1 MHSDLRS
8 SHGHDRDVRQ
18 LTSTF
23 PRAYEAVVRDRIKFR
38 VGSIVFVSFSCDEK
52 RMGFAFPKEEREN
65 LVASRPTTFE
75 LPAPS
80 EMHYNWAVARLDAI
94 DLDEM
99 REVVLDAWQMVVPKR
114 LVRTFLRG
122 E

>member
-1 MHSDLRS
+1 MVTIE
-8 SHGHDRDVRQ
+8 DVRQ

-23 PRAYEAVVRDRIKFR
+23 PRAYEAIGRDRIKFR

-65 LVASRPTTFE
+65 LVTSRPATFE
-75 LPAPS
+75 LPVPS
-80 EMHYNWAVARLDAI
+80 EMHHNWVVARLDAI

-99 REVVLDAWQMVVPKR
+99 REIVLDAWQMVVPNR
-114 LVRTFLRG
+114 VVRKFLG
-122 E
+122 DE